1 MASTIEEFVS
11 KLQADGVQA
20 GQAEADKIIAQ
31 AQKQAE
37 QIVQQ
42 AKAEAEK
49 IVSAAKKEADSSLAK
64 SKTEMELAVRD
75 AVKKLR
81 RSIAAGIEVILAA
94 PVQEPLQNSEFLSK
108 LLHEMVMEYV
118 KADIAHKP
126 EIKINL
132 KPEMHQ
138 KLVAWAIG
146 EIRQAVEGKSAR
158 LDLKGNLRKAGFE
171 FTIVGG
177 ATVEVSED
185 SVVAALAEMVGPRL
199 REILDQAMK
208 KAQ

>member
-20 GQAEADKIIAQ
+20 GQAEAEKITAQ

-37 QIVQQ
+37 QRIQQ
-42 AKAEAEK
+42 AKAEADK
-49 IVSAAKKEADSSLAK
+49 IISAAKKEADSSLSK

-75 AVKKLR
+75 SIKKLR
-81 RSIAAGIEVILAA
+81 RVIAAGIEAVLAA
-94 PVQEPLQNSEFLSK
+94 PVQEPLQNSDFLSK
-108 LLHEMVMEYV
+108 VLHEMVLEYI

-132 KPEMHQ
+132 QPEMYQ

-177 ATVEVSED
+177 ATVEVTED
-185 SVVAALAEMVGPRL
+185 SVVAALADMVGPKL
-199 REILDQAMK
+199 RELLDQAMK
-208 KAQ
+208 NAQ